1 MGWLYTL
8 IKDADS
14 ARFYLEQA
22 QTVCHQ
28 TCCLVHSVSIK
39 LLCVL
44 QLFTKV
50 GCDEVEILE
59 HVTELLSEVGPG
71 EQQQLLSAEDTQ
83 QDGCQDD
90 QEESSPE
97 EEDED
102 RTSMD
107 VS

>member
-1 MGWLYTL
+1 M
-8 IKDADS
+8 
-14 ARFYLEQA
+14 
-22 QTVCHQ
+22 
-28 TCCLVHSVSIK
+28 
-39 LLCVL
+39 L

-59 HVTELLSEVGPG
+59 HITELLSEVGPG
-71 EQQQLLSAEDTQ
+71 EQQLLSAEDTQ